1 MTIETYLL
9 FLVIFLFLINL
20 ILLFSIS
27 NFLIKL
33 ANSLVFFKKEIEDY
47 YYIKKD
53 KDKDNKQESGLV
65 DL

>member
-1 MTIETYLL
+1 MTTETYLL